1 MSGIVIC
8 GGNGSGKTTLGRE
21 LSGVL
26 NYKHMDIEDYYFPD
40 APIPYSK
47 SRTREEV
54 CELMLKDIKK
64 YNNFIISAVNGD
76 FGADINS
83 RYELAV
89 FLDVPLDIRLKRVK
103 QRAYDKFGDR
113 VLAGGDMYEQEQR
126 FFKAVEKN
134 YEKKTEWTKE
144 WLKTLS
150 CPVIHL
156 DGTKPIEENIECL
169 MKKFLL

>member
-1 MSGIVIC
+1 MSGIIIC

-21 LSGVL
+21 LAKAL
-26 NYKHMDIEDYYFPD
+26 FYKHMDIEDYYFPD

-47 SRTREEV
+47 SRTRGEV
-54 CELMLKDIKK
+54 CDLILKDIKK
-64 YNNFIISAVNGD
+64 HNNFVLSAVNGD
-76 FGADINS
+76 FGTDINS
-83 RYELAV
+83 KYELAV
-89 FLDVPLDIRLKRVK
+89 FLAVPLDIRLKRVK

-150 CPVIHL
+150 CLVVYL
-156 DGTKPIEENIECL
+156 DGTKPIEENIEYL
-169 MKKFLL
+169 MKKILL

>member
-1 MSGIVIC
+1 MSGIIIC

-21 LSGVL
+21 LAKVL
-26 NYKHMDIEDYYFPD
+26 FYKHMDIEDYYFPD
-40 APIPYSK
+40 SPIPYSK

-54 CELMLKDIKK
+54 CELMREDIKK
-64 YNNFIISAVNGD
+64 YKNFIISAVNGD
-76 FGADINS
+76 FGEEINS
-83 RYELAV
+83 KYKLAV

-113 VLAGGDMYEQEQR
+113 VLEGGDMYEQEQR

-134 YEKKTEWTKE
+134 YEKKTEQTKK

-150 CPVIHL
+150 CPVIYL
-156 DGTKPIEENIECL
+156 DGTKPIEENIRILCENR
-169 MKKFLL
+169 K